1 LEAGRMKRD
10 KIYRL
15 LSHGALIFTSLLII
29 MPLLVMISSAFKNEM
44 EIFDYPMKLIPNIMH
59 LDNFVQL
66 YKKFPLYIFN
76 SFKVTFMIMT
86 IQILTASAAAY
97 AFSKITWK
105 GREAIFLLYI
115 GSVMI
120 PVQVPIIPQFI
131 IIRHLGLY
139 DSHFALIVLGSFTAF
154 GTFLL
159 RQHFLTIPDSLLEE
173 ARINGASE
181 FYIFSR
187 IMLPLARPSLAVL
200 AIFSFRYFW
209 NDFFT
214 PMIYLTTENL
224 KTIPLGMSDFVTQ
237 YAIYYGPQMAACLI
251 SIIPVAA
258 VFFAAQEFF
267 VQGITGIKD

>member
-1 LEAGRMKRD
+1 MKRD